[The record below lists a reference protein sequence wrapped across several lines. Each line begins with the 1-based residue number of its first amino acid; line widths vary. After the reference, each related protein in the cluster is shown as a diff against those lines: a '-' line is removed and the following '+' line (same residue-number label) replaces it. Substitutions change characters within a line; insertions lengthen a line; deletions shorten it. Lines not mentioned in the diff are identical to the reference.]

1 MKKGIIIAAAVVLA
15 AGAIGGGSWYYF
27 YGRDTMA
34 VSDEVAYVSSISS
47 IMGLSNGTAN
57 RYAGVVEAQETVDVK
72 IESGRKVT
80 EVQVKTG
87 DVVSQGQLLFEYDLT
102 SIQEDLQE
110 AKLELDQLKNEAVS
124 LTEQIATLENDKK
137 KASAD
142 SQLSYTIEIETNRLN
157 LQKNEYNQTSK
168 QAEIEKLQNA
178 MVNTEVRS
186 EIDGIIQKI
195 DNSKLDSSDGDTLE
209 ESGMASY
216 YSNSGE
222 NSDAFITILS
232 TGAYRV
238 KGSVNEQNQAQVMS
252 MEGQPVIIRSRVDE
266 DQIWYGTMGAIDK
279 ENASTSS
286 GNSYYGMI
294 GSSDDAQTSSSTY
307 PFYVALDDSEG
318 LMLGQHVYIESDIGQ
333 MDKKDGLWLSDFY
346 IVDADQENPYVWA
359 ANENGRLEKRSVIL
373 GNYDDNLLEY
383 EIVEGLEA
391 SDKIAFPT
399 ENLVEGMQT
408 VEGDGG
414 YQDMGMMD
422 GTDVNMDVP
431 MEDAGDMAGVT
442 DMTDSGMDMT
452 GDMDMA
458 GDMELSD
465 DMDLSG
471 SDYMADEISEIPDG
485 GDVMTDMT
493 DEISVGDSAGGTI
506 SDDMGSAVV
515 EDSMSDIPTA
525 GNAASV
531 SIAGDDGVISSE
543 GPAGSGDEEMFSVS
557 GGGLTDMD

>member
-266 DQIWYGTMGAIDK
+266 DQIWHGTMGAIDK
-279 ENASTSS
+279 ENASTGSS
-286 GNSYYGMI
+286 NSYYGMI
-294 GSSDDAQTSSSTY
+294 GSSDDSQTSSSTY
-307 PFYVALDDSEG
+307 PFYVALDNSEG

-359 ANENGRLEKRSVIL
+359 ANEHDRLEKRYVIL

-391 SDKIAFPT
+391 SDKIAFPAV
-399 ENLVEGMQT
+399 NLVEGMQA

>member
-414 YQDMGMMD
+414 YQDIGMMD
-422 GTDVNMDVP
+422 GTDVSMDVP
-431 MEDAGDMAGVT
+431 VEDTVDMTGEM

-452 GDMDMA
+452 GDMD
-458 GDMELSD
+458 LSAD
-465 DMDLSG
+465 IN
-471 SDYMADEISEIPDG
+471 MADEISDLPDVADG
-485 GDVMTDMT
+485 MTGMD
-493 DEISVGDSAGGTI
+493 DEISAGTSAGGTI
-506 SDDMGSAVV
+506 SDDMGSAVM
-515 EDSMSDIPTA
+515 EDAMSDIPSSGDTA
-525 GNAASV
+525 AVSVIGGNDDIV
-531 SIAGDDGVISSE
+531 SGESPG
-543 GPAGSGDEEMFSVS
+543 GTGDEEMFSVS